1 MDITRIGIG
10 QVVRDKETAMYFYL
24 IIAAALVVDIA
35 TKVAIRMQLE
45 LGQTAEVPVIGFR
58 LIHLVNTGSTGN
70 LFHGWGRAL
79 AVLVLVLA
87 AAAIYMRQKGKIR
100 GTFAQVCVALM
111 IGGGLGNAIDR
122 LLYNQVTDFLYFS
135 EMATMNFADIWVFAG
150 VLLLIVQ
157 QIVRSFRS

>member
-1 MDITRIGIG
+1 
-10 QVVRDKETAMYFYL
+10 MYFYL
-24 IIAAALVVDIA
+24 IIAAALVIDIA

-45 LGQTAEVPVIGFR
+45 LGQTAEIPGIGLK

-79 AVLVLVLA
+79 AVLVLALT
-87 AAAIYMRQKGKIR
+87 AAAIYMRQKGKLR
-100 GTFAQVCVALM
+100 GTFVQVCTALI
-111 IGGGLGNAIDR
+111 IGGALGNAIDR

-157 QIVRSFRS
+157 QIVQAFRPPKAA